1 MSGEDKIYADAS
13 QPATLIDGGES
24 IDCPTLGEAVVALD
38 SLPEPRK
45 NAATIRSRIGSSPL
59 PRLIGCITARP
70 DPLERARVVRFSHQ
84 IRPQGRISECASRW
98 QAQMARAH
106 HAHMLRHAAGYALAA
121 RGVDTR
127 TLASG
132 ILRVVDG
139 EETLG
144 WIEIIVAAGLFGLED
159 VFLVQPARTQI
170 VPN

>member
-1 MSGEDKIYADAS
+1 
-13 QPATLIDGGES
+13 
-24 IDCPTLGEAVVALD
+24 
-38 SLPEPRK
+38 
-45 NAATIRSRIGSSPL
+45 
-59 PRLIGCITARP
+59 
-70 DPLERARVVRFSHQ
+70 
-84 IRPQGRISECASRW
+84 
-98 QAQMARAH
+98 
-106 HAHMLRHAAGYALAA
+106 MLRHAAGYALAA

-144 WIEIIVAAGLFGLED
+144 WIEIIVAAGFWLED